1 MSTSAGGTGTCG
13 HVPRT
18 GTGGLICAAI
28 IAVLLLVALPA
39 NAERPGSK
47 LSLSDALQMA
57 LAHSY
62 DVKAAERDSI
72 SAQYQEAAAQALR
85 YPALSLSAVAFRVD
99 ERQKITLAVGPL
111 SAGSIEIGSLGNY
124 QADAK
129 LNLPLFTGGKINGN
143 IKLKQEQLLAAAY
156 GLDAQRLST
165 AYNCRKAYLGLLLS
179 DYYLGAAQAS
189 LKRID
194 VIRKNVSNLYQTGL
208 ADSLDLLEV
217 ELARLQATDYLDN
230 GNRAKANARAALSTL
245 LGVSLTDSVVAAD
258 TVPQPDL
265 TDSGFFER
273 NQQKMQR
280 PEIAQL
286 EQQIK
291 AVGSQAAIIRA
302 DQFPSLYGYVGYTGG
317 KPNRD
322 FFNATWNDYFQ
333 VGAALSWNLN
343 LASSTAKE
351 ASAVRQQQRS
361 LDMKREAL
369 KESLDLLA
377 QTKINEGRYAFSVLK
392 RAYDEFQVAQRK
404 YRLAQDKQTAGQ
416 LSVNDLLEQEAD
428 LTRTEQLYQAAKISY
443 YLAIS
448 EYLYAVG
455 SHEIY
460 GGF

>member
-1 MSTSAGGTGTCG
+1 
-13 HVPRT
+13 
-18 GTGGLICAAI
+18 
-28 IAVLLLVALPA
+28 
-39 NAERPGSK
+39 
-47 LSLSDALQMA
+47 MA

-72 SAQYQEAAAQALR
+72 AAHYQEAAAQALR
-85 YPALSLSAVAFRVD
+85 YPALSLTAVAFRVD
-99 ERQKITLAVGPL
+99 EQQKIKLAVGPL

-129 LNLPLFTGGKINGN
+129 LNLPLFTGGKISSN
-143 IKLKQEQLLAAAY
+143 IRLKQEQLLAAAY
-156 GLDAQRLST
+156 GLDAQRLNT

-179 DYYLGAAQAS
+179 DYFLGAAQAS
-189 LKRID
+189 LQRID

-208 ADSLDLLEV
+208 ADSLDILEV
-217 ELARLQATDYLDN
+217 ESARLQATDYLDN
-230 GNRAKANARAALSTL
+230 GMKAKANARALLSTL
-245 LGVSLTDSVVAAD
+245 LGVPLADSVVAAD

-265 TDSGFFER
+265 NGVGFFDNSHHEIH
-273 NQQKMQR
+273 R
-280 PEIAQL
+280 PEIVQL
-286 EQQIK
+286 EQLIK

-302 DQFPSLYGYVGYTGG
+302 DQFPRLYGYVGYTGG

-322 FFNATWNDYFQ
+322 FFGATWNDYFQ

-343 LASSTAKE
+343 LASKTAKE
-351 ASAVRQQQRS
+351 VSAIRQQQQS
-361 LDMKREAL
+361 LDMKKEAL

-377 QTKINEGRYAFSVLK
+377 QTRFNEGEYAFKALK
-392 RAYDEFQVAQRK
+392 RAHDELQVAQRK
-404 YRLAQDKQTAGQ
+404 YRLAQDKQAVGQ

-428 LTRTEQLYQAAKISY
+428 LTRTQQLYQAAKISY

-455 SHEIY
+455 SKEIY